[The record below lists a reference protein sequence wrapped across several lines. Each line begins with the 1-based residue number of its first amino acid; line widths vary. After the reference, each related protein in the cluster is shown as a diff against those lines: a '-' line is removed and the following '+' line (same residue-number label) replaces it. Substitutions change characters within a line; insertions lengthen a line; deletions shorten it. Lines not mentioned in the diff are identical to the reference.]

1 MKNDKDTID
10 ENKEIKDSVH
20 SSEMLEEILELSRDN
35 QKLLKTP
42 DDRLYDDL
50 RKVREYVEQISM
62 RNEMLNERKRVNRK
76 YSSAILDEIVHM
88 NGKRSSYGFLMTLSL
103 FNDDFPWIY
112 DMGKEL
118 MDILK
123 NANSREDK
131 SLAIR
136 DFREMIDFTFSHP
149 LMRETFAN
157 NRNSVMF
164 MKELP
169 YELMRYLDDF
179 SEKYLEE

>member
-1 MKNDKDTID
+1 
-10 ENKEIKDSVH
+10 
-20 SSEMLEEILELSRDN
+20 MLF
-35 QKLLKTP
+35 
-42 DDRLYDDL
+42 
-50 RKVREYVEQISM
+50 
-62 RNEMLNERKRVNRK
+62 
-76 YSSAILDEIVHM
+76 
-88 NGKRSSYGFLMTLSL
+88 RS
-103 FNDDFPWIY
+103 
-112 DMGKEL
+112 
-118 MDILK
+118 
-123 NANSREDK
+123 
-131 SLAIR
+131 R

>member
-1 MKNDKDTID
+1 
-10 ENKEIKDSVH
+10 
-20 SSEMLEEILELSRDN
+20 MLEEILELSRDN